1 MYFITLILTYYVVA
15 HFHYVLSMG
24 AVFALFAGFYY
35 WTPKILGLI
44 YNDFLGKIHFW
55 TLFVGVSLLLHF
67 NNILLFDQLNI
78 EKFFFIDKK
87 FISNFSN
94 KNLLVLESE
103 AQLKSVMP
111 NGEKTHFKLYFNNI
125 ALSKRDIYKQLRN
138 KSGIY
143 LFINNITDDK
153 YIGSS
158 IVLSRRMTSHFYHG
172 SIKVDQK
179 DTKNI
184 LYRAMIKYKLENF
197 SLAILEFC
205 KSDVLEAAKLEQKW
219 IDFYKPKYNILKIA
233 GSSSGFRHSIETINK
248 IKESFQGK
256 NHPKFGSKLSI
267 ETKKAIAEGIKEF
280 YRYHVHQAKGK
291 KGVLS
296 KQYGIGGK
304 LVFCYSN
311 NNKELFFPSIN
322 ATKQYFKVR
331 WSKIKNILD
340 SNNYI
345 IFNGEKWKFKSIPK
359 KN

>member
-1 MYFITLILTYYVVA
+1 
-15 HFHYVLSMG
+15 
-24 AVFALFAGFYY
+24 
-35 WTPKILGLI
+35 
-44 YNDFLGKIHFW
+44 
-55 TLFVGVSLLLHF
+55 LLHF

-205 KSDVLEAAKLEQKW
+205 KSDVLEAAKLEQK
-219 IDFYKPKYNILKIA
+219 
-233 GSSSGFRHSIETINK
+233 
-248 IKESFQGK
+248 
-256 NHPKFGSKLSI
+256 
-267 ETKKAIAEGIKEF
+267 
-280 YRYHVHQAKGK
+280 
-291 KGVLS
+291 
-296 KQYGIGGK
+296 
-304 LVFCYSN
+304 
-311 NNKELFFPSIN
+311 
-322 ATKQYFKVR
+322 
-331 WSKIKNILD
+331 
-340 SNNYI
+340 
-345 IFNGEKWKFKSIPK
+345 
-359 KN
+359 